1 MRRVIAVFLVSL
13 LAIAN
18 VPLTVAAAAGNATI
32 TGVARTTAGQVL
44 SGHTV
49 RLRSVRTGDLVAT
62 TVPSAAGDFTF
73 GRLDAG
79 SYVVEVVDASGRI
92 VGVSSITTVT
102 DGSTASVSLTVAST
116 TRVGGAISTTLLVV
130 LLAGGAAAVTGIVM
144 AATGDEASPSQ

>member
-18 VPLTVAAAAGNATI
+18 VPLTLAAAAGNATI

-62 TVPSAAGDFTF
+62 TVPSAGGKFHF

-79 SYVVEVVDASGRI
+79 SYVVEVVDPGGKI

-102 DGSTASVSLTVAST
+102 DGTTASVALTVAST
-116 TRVGGAISTTLLVV
+116 TRVGGEINKTLLIV
-130 LLAGGAAAVTGIVM
+130 LLAGAAAGTTAIVV